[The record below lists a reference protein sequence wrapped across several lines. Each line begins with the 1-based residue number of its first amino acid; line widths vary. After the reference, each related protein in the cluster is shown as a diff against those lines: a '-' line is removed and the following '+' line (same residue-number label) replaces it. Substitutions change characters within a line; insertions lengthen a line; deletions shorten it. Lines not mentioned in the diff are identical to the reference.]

1 MLSTVE
7 TLNEPK
13 NQPRFSISLL
23 KKFDPTSIFVTLIS
37 AVILL
42 YIGYFPEIF
51 NLGHNIQSL
60 KSLSAQTSSIHLSD
74 DVMIS
79 LRAGMNIR
87 NGGFPDFNS
96 TDLSQPSTSYLTPY
110 IYFYASKIFGNFF
123 GVLAYAFLGLL
134 SYLLTCY
141 VLMRNAKS
149 KLFGFI
155 AILGLTVTSTTRSY
169 SLNGWDHLFQG
180 LFLVIATSIALNNVT
195 KKLSAVVFSLALIL
209 ALLSRP
215 DSLVLVIGIILT
227 ALIRNRENLRIIFK
241 AIIIA
246 FFVFLLF
253 IIANWAHFGW
263 ILPTTT
269 RLKFNASPSIG
280 YSANYFF
287 RNGIINYSVITL
299 FCILI
304 VIFCLSI
311 NLRKKTALV
320 PLFLSVAVTSF
331 VTTYNSDI
339 FSGGRLY
346 WGVTCVLI
354 CAVLIEIESPY
365 KSFRPFKNYQCN
377 QIRLSLVLSFL
388 LLSFSTFGTFSSELR
403 NRVLAIS
410 VTDLNK
416 NSSPTSK
423 QYLITRWINMNLDP
437 SDGSIGMFYLGL
449 AYHLPRYEIAD
460 FLGKADEVIASSNV
474 KWGPPGHNKWD
485 ISKSIAKWNPQ
496 VIIPPSNMTELTS
509 EEANLRRGAQAD
521 WGFGPD
527 LKLNQTI
534 LSDYSYCFI
543 SEKYLNQNDFHGF
556 YLKNSLK
563 SIHSNKLNC
572 D

>member
-1 MLSTVE
+1 MSTVE
-7 TLNEPK
+7 ILNEPK
-13 NQPRFSISLL
+13 NRPRFSISLK
-23 KKFDPTSIFVTLIS
+23 KKFNIAPLFITVLSALI
-37 AVILL
+37 VF

-51 NLGHNIQSL
+51 NLGQNIQSL

-79 LRAGMNIR
+79 LRAGMNIGS
-87 NGGFPDFNS
+87 GGFPDFNS
-96 TDLSQPSTSYLTPY
+96 TDVSQPSTSYLAPY
-110 IYFYASKIFGNFF
+110 IFFFTSKIFGNFF
-123 GVLAYAFLGLL
+123 GVIAYAFLGLF

-141 VLMRNAKS
+141 ILMRNTKS
-149 KLFGFI
+149 KFLGSILII
-155 AILGLTVTSTTRSY
+155 ALTLTSTTRSY

-180 LFLVIATSIALNNVT
+180 LFLVTATSIALNNIT
-195 KKLSAVVFSLALIL
+195 KKSSAVVFSLALVM
-209 ALLSRP
+209 AVLSRP
-215 DSLVLVIGIILT
+215 DSLVLVIGMSLT
-227 ALIRNRENLRIIFK
+227 ALIQNRDSIRVFLK
-241 AIIIA
+241 AIIFA
-246 FFVFLLF
+246 VFVFLLF
-253 IIANWAHFGW
+253 IVVNWAHFGW

-269 RLKFNASPSIG
+269 RLKFDASPSFG
-280 YSANYFF
+280 YSANYLF

-299 FCILI
+299 LCVLV
-304 VIFCLSI
+304 VICCLFI
-311 NLRKKTALV
+311 DLRKRKALI
-320 PLFLSVAVTSF
+320 PLLSSVVITSF
-331 VTTYNSDI
+331 ITTYNSDI

-346 WGVTCVLI
+346 WGTTCVLI
-354 CAVLIEIESPY
+354 CVVLMAIGNPY
-365 KSFRPFKNYQCN
+365 NPFRPFKNYQSN
-377 QIRLSLVLSFL
+377 QFRISLVLSL
-388 LLSFSTFGTFSSELR
+388 CLMSLSAFGTFSSDFR
-403 NRVLAIS
+403 NRILAVS
-410 VTDLNK
+410 VTELSK

-437 SDGSIGMFYLGL
+437 SDGSIGMFYLGM

-496 VIIPPSNMTELTS
+496 VIIPPSNMSELTT
-509 EEANLRRGAQAD
+509 EEANLRSGARAD

-534 LSDYSYCFI
+534 LSEYSYCFI
-543 SEKYLNQNDFHGF
+543 SGKYLNQNDFHGF

-563 SIHSNKLNC
+563 NIYSNELTC